1 MNNTTNGF
9 WMLLLNRFYSHPRI
23 PGTTS
28 LFRCIQWQ
36 PYFGPND
43 ICSAI
48 SETTKPIIV
57 ITAEPLRTSFRFSFS
72 KVASFFLPKYDVWSL
87 QNPLFCKNSKYICST
102 FVHVTKSTCNCKNSI
117 EIENEENERFSF
129 TINLLLI
136 YLVIWKDMTSLPN
149 YCKFD
154 LFCHTLLCVLYKNR

>member
-1 MNNTTNGF
+1 MYFVTNNGNSVMNNTTNGF

-57 ITAEPLRTSFRFSFS
+57 IAAEPLRTSFRFSS
-72 KVASFFLPKYDVWSL
+72 RKVASFFLPKYDVWSL
-87 QNPLFCKNSKYICST
+87 QNPPFCKRRKYRVSH
-102 FVHVTKSTCNCKNSI
+102 FQFGNFESLYF
-117 EIENEENERFSF
+117 EE
-129 TINLLLI
+129 
-136 YLVIWKDMTSLPN
+136 YLT
-149 YCKFD
+149 
-154 LFCHTLLCVLYKNR
+154 